1 MEEKQPKE
9 IDLKNITFEDLK
21 EEYKILQVQ
30 YKALQTAYES
40 NKQSLEFWMGQDSRN
55 NARIVEL
62 RGTLRSVIK
71 LAESELK

>member
-1 MEEKQPKE
+1 MEKKQSKE
-9 IDLKNITFEDLK
+9 IDLENISFEDLK

-40 NKQSLEFWMGQDSRN
+40 NKQSLDFWMKQDSCN
-55 NARIVEL
+55 SARITEL
-62 RGTLRSVIK
+62 CGTLRSIIK

>member
-55 NARIVEL
+55 NARIAEL
-62 RGTLRSVIK
+62 CGTLRSVIK

>member
-21 EEYKILQVQ
+21 EEYKILQGQ

-55 NARIVEL
+55 NARIAEL
-62 RGTLRSVIK
+62 RGTLRSVTK

>member
-1 MEEKQPKE
+1 MEKKQSKE
-9 IDLKNITFEDLK
+9 IDLENITFEDLK

-55 NARIVEL
+55 NARIAEL
-62 RGTLRSVIK
+62 RGTLRSVTK

>member
-1 MEEKQPKE
+1 MEGKQPKE
-9 IDLKNITFEDLK
+9 VDLENITFEDLK
-21 EEYKILQVQ
+21 EEYKIQQVQ

-55 NARIVEL
+55 NARIAEL
-62 RGTLRSVIK
+62 RGTLRSVTK